1 MDTGRKQAMISEKY
15 ETIFVGHGSKLAAVV
30 NTDDVHNHLLYIVQE
45 KVYVKD
51 PSYFAWAE
59 APERWYIMTAEECEK
74 WWQRDWAFL
83 GDGRTGYNRLPQA
96 FKAAVEQLEA
106 ECFLEST

>member
-1 MDTGRKQAMISEKY
+1 MISEKY

-30 NTDDVHNHLLYIVQE
+30 NTDNVHDHLLYIVQE

-51 PSYFAWAE
+51 QSYFAWAE

-74 WWQRDWAFL
+74 WWHSDWAFL

-106 ECFLEST
+106 EHFQEST

>member
-1 MDTGRKQAMISEKY
+1 MISEKY

-30 NTDDVHNHLLYIVQE
+30 DINNVHDHLMYIVQE

-51 PSYFAWAE
+51 PDYFAWVE
-59 APERWYIMTAEECEK
+59 APERWYIMSPEECEK
-74 WWQRDWAFL
+74 WWQGGYASL
-83 GDGRTGYNRLPQA
+83 GDGRPGYNRLPQA
-96 FKAAVEQLEA
+96 FKAAAKQLEA